1 MLIFKCKAVI
11 MMTTRSYNKKMSGF
25 TLIELM
31 IVVAIIGIL
40 AAIAFPNFLNYQ
52 CKAKQSE
59 AKFSLGIILTSQESY
74 FAEYNT
80 YASSLASIS
89 FSTKSGAEYSYSV
102 ISASSSAFVAK
113 ASAVL
118 NSKVDVWEI
127 NSDGDLENTQSGCT
141 N

>member
-1 MLIFKCKAVI
+1 MKTCI
-11 MMTTRSYNKKMSGF
+11 SYNNRMGGF

-31 IVVAIIGIL
+31 IVVAIIGVL

-59 AKFSLGIILTSQESY
+59 ARFSLGIILTSQESY
-74 FAEYNT
+74 FAEYDT

-89 FSTKSGAEYSYSV
+89 FSTKSGAQYSYSV
-102 ISASSSAFVAK
+102 ISASPSAFVAQ

-118 NSKVDVWEI
+118 NSKSDVWEI
-127 NSDGDLENTQSGCT
+127 DSDGDLVNVQEGCT